1 MQHISIRQFFL
12 IFLLLTALFL
22 LLFHAPYVI
31 QGAHAGL
38 ELWYEAVLPSILPF
52 MIITSLLLKQLQGRF
67 LCFTGLLCGLP
78 VGANLINLQFQQNV
92 WSRRQANVLL
102 CICNITS
109 PMFILGYILHHSL
122 QNQAAVLP
130 FLLSVYLPICIYTI
144 LHLRLLC
151 SADTTTNSNVSEKPN
166 TVESSY
172 STDEILKNAL
182 QIILIIGI
190 IIMLFCIVVE
200 FLLQVLP
207 ADAYLL
213 RILLSCLEIT
223 NGIRLL
229 TALPIS
235 LQQKT
240 ALIAG
245 LTSFGGI
252 CSIMQ
257 TRHVITSKELS
268 VMHYSIIKLCMGIF
282 SYLLIHFFYACN
294 LFPE

>member
-1 MQHISIRQFFL
+1 MQHPNIRHFYLTVLLFAA
-12 IFLLLTALFL
+12 LLLM
-22 LLFHAPYVI
+22 LFHAPSVI

-52 MIITSLLLKQLQGRF
+52 MIITSLLLQQLHGRF

-78 VGANLINLQFQQNV
+78 IGANLINLQFHQNI

-122 QNQAAVLP
+122 QNRIPALP
-130 FLLSVYLPICIYTI
+130 FLLSVYLPICIYFLLNLSI
-144 LHLRLLC
+144 LRSSDTGANSNASTTS
-151 SADTTTNSNVSEKPN
+151 SADEAFA
-166 TVESSY
+166 
-172 STDEILKNAL
+172 STDEILKHAL
-182 QIILIIGI
+182 QVILVIGI
-190 IIMLFCIVVE
+190 IIMLFCIAME
-200 FLLQVLP
+200 FLLTLIP
-207 ADAYLL
+207 ADAHLP
-213 RILLSCLEIT
+213 RILLSGLEIT
-223 NGIRLL
+223 NGVRLL
-229 TALPIS
+229 AELPIS

-257 TRHVITSKELS
+257 TGHVITSRELS
-268 VMHYSIIKLCMGIF
+268 VMHYCIIKLCMGIF
-282 SYLLIHFFYACN
+282 SYLLIHLFYAWN
-294 LFPE
+294 LFPK